1 MTNAISRRVARLEA
15 ATAEGVGKVHVLL
28 VPHGSSEEEARRE
41 YATNGRRIAEGDRVI
56 SVHFVRAA

>member
-15 ATAEGVGKVHVLL
+15 TTAEGGGKVHVLL
-28 VPHGSSEEEARRE
+28 VPHGSSEEQARRD
-41 YATNGRRIAEGDRVI
+41 YAASGKRIAEGDRVI